1 MRPRISIKTLMV
13 LVAAVAAACGW
24 YVSQAAERNRELA
37 AIARLGE
44 LAGVA
49 SVERPG
55 ECIFYCGQW
64 RGVNVRMADHTP
76 QWLRPLARY
85 FGTEVCHRVDSV
97 VFRGVAGTELIA
109 TLDEFSQLKS
119 VSFYVDRL
127 LSREEAEIF
136 YHQLELYAALHPR
149 IEVNYP
155 SDIAEIYRPD
165 PNDPFASP
173 EFGMDA
179 RTALEKHTR
188 ASDGRHPLFSSDDLV
203 ADPFALGVLRDQAA
217 QSTGVT
223 REILQYAV
231 TRLEEVEAER

>member
-37 AIARLGE
+37 AIARLEESPGE
-44 LAGVA
+44 LSVQRGRYVGCGHFNGVI
-49 SVERPG
+49 VGLED
-55 ECIFYCGQW
+55 C
-64 RGVNVRMADHTP
+64 TP
-76 QWLRPLARY
+76 RFLRPIANY
-85 FGTEVCHRVDSV
+85 FDIDVCHRVNSV
-97 VFRGVAGTELIA
+97 AFVGVTGTDLVAALKEFR
-109 TLDEFSQLKS
+109 QLKS
-119 VSFYVDRL
+119 VRFSGGLDRL